1 MTSTHRQ
8 TAIRGVGLVLSAVAC
23 GSVGWWFGHQAA
35 GTARTTPI
43 SDADLLAIDLPVV
56 DPPPGM
62 TSDELRIACLPYMR
76 STATSLSE
84 AQTRVEA
91 LLVRVAD
98 KESEVER
105 LEAAL
110 REAGA
115 VPPPP
120 STTEEPDLGRSTP
133 EFGMAGQLTR
143 ARSELAQLKAELQ
156 EAVASRSGLENALT
170 AARADL
176 AATQQRL
183 VAEERRSEDAR
194 EDVYQQTWDR
204 FQTDAKLRLCAEGS
218 RSAIER
224 CRGAVEGALR
234 PYERRFKA
242 CSRAG
247 QAAPELR
254 FEPNASLPF
263 AVRIEVG
270 DTTARGWQLVFC
282 DNNLPEA
289 PR

>member
-1 MTSTHRQ
+1 MTGDHRPSAARWALLLLGAATCGAGGWWLGQRSATSTR
-8 TAIRGVGLVLSAVAC
+8 
-23 GSVGWWFGHQAA
+23 AA
-35 GTARTTPI
+35 PL

-56 DPPPGM
+56 EPPPGM

-120 STTEEPDLGRSTP
+120 SAAEASDLGRTTP

-143 ARSELAQLKAELQ
+143 ARSELAQLKLELQ

-204 FQTDAKLRLCAEGS
+204 FQTDAKLTLCAEGS

-224 CRGAVEGALR
+224 CRVAVEGALR

-254 FEPNASLPF
+254 FEPTTALPF
-263 AVRIEVG
+263 AVRMDIG
-270 DTTARGWQLVFC
+270 DAAARGWQLVFC

>member
-1 MTSTHRQ
+1 VSEATRP
-8 TAIRGVGLVLSAVAC
+8 APRGVALLLGAIAC
-23 GSVGWWFGHQAA
+23 AALGWWAGHTSALPSPR
-35 GTARTTPI
+35 GPI
-43 SDADLLAIDLPVV
+43 TDADLLAIDLPVV
-56 DPPPGM
+56 EPPPGM

-84 AQTRVEA
+84 AQNRVEA

-120 STTEEPDLGRSTP
+120 SAVDDLEPGRIAP

-143 ARSELAQLKAELQ
+143 ARSELAQLKLELE
-156 EAVASRSGLENALT
+156 EAVASRTGLETALT

-204 FQTDAKLRLCAEGS
+204 FQTDAKLTLCAEGS
-218 RSAIER
+218 RAAIER
-224 CRGAVEGALR
+224 CRTAVDAELR

-254 FEPNASLPF
+254 FEPNAALPF
-263 AVRIEVG
+263 AVRIDAG
-270 DTTARGWQLVFC
+270 DTVARGWQLVFC